1 MKEFHA
7 ARHTLFSP
15 QVNADL
21 DKLVPISASVKTK
34 LGRGGD
40 DE

>member
-1 MKEFHA
+1 MAGTPLPPREAGSF
-7 ARHTLFSP
+7 
-15 QVNADL
+15 NAEL